1 MPNRQIRTG
10 DRVMAPRWQN
20 LPAVYGTA
28 TFSGWGITRVRWDA
42 GHTTETETAD
52 LCFVSRPTKED

>member
-1 MPNRQIRTG
+1 
-10 DRVMAPRWQN
+10 MAPRWQN